1 MLQNEVSFIIHKNA
15 QKQSIN
21 FSENA
26 NRKTIP
32 QVVQYS

>member
-1 MLQNEVSFIIHKNA
+1 MVIFYVRHNEQNT

-26 NRKTIP
+26 NRKKIL

>member
-1 MLQNEVSFIIHKNA
+1 MTMELHTNKLA

-21 FSENA
+21 FGENA
-26 NRKTIP
+26 NRKKIL